1 VNSPVKDFPL
11 ETIHHIKYIVCG
23 AALPL
28 FDENVYQKK
37 TKYAPLKDISIDV
50 ISAVLND
57 DTTNS
62 IISQSCQSRV
72 DLDGERMHGK
82 I

>member
-1 VNSPVKDFPL
+1 MVNSTVKDFPL

-28 FDENVYQKK
+28 FDENVYKK
-37 TKYAPLKDISIDV
+37 KYPPLKDISIDV

-62 IISQSCQSRV
+62 IIAQSCQSSV